1 MNNGGIPPEC
11 AYVDFIKY
19 LVDNTQRYFEAI
31 NPNGSAL
38 WSRLRPGIEVIFTI
52 PDSCDSSQQ
61 AFIRMVA
68 AMAVLAETPRM
79 GAVLKI
85 ITEGEAS
92 AYYALAQRPSQL
104 RSSNGGTFAVVDAG
118 EALVGITGYRVRSL
132 GPRLEIEDACSR
144 EYVQAGA
151 LYVDNAA
158 YDMLRSKLATSIF
171 SGEEYLEEMMNSF
184 KTKTRPL
191 FDGSQINNVI
201 DFGGRRDTDRLHGIL
216 MGKLTLSRDE
226 VTRLFDHSVACITKS
241 CQKLLDGYHMK
252 TIFLT
257 GSFGES
263 PYLRSKL
270 KEIFAKQGCDILSFD
285 ELSRHIASKGA
296 FVWRFERGDSVTPS
310 QQTEPE
316 RSLRP
321 LNPTSTVQSVG
332 RFDEV
337 VEHPRGSELQR
348 PQQERLVL
356 SFDIGTTCSAVSF
369 VHSYPGA
376 NPEVRLVTRW
386 PGQPLASGDSKAPT
400 LVAYRDSVPI
410 ATGAEAVEFVGQ
422 PDYEIAQ
429 WFKLHLHP
437 ESMTSSAPGSTIEIP
452 PLPTGVS
459 LLQVYSTFLRFMY
472 QSTSGFFEETTPG
485 GSNIWQRLEP
495 HATLVFA

>member
-1 MNNGGIPPEC
+1 MDLFKEGWLYQGEERLIISINIGLTHSIVSYVHFFPNSKVYIRVVSRWPGQSAGEGDSRVPNILIYNLTTRKLDRCGAEALDGEHEYLSYPFNLIRLRPDLIMNNGGIPPEC

-144 EYVQAGA
+144 EYVQ
-151 LYVDNAA
+151 
-158 YDMLRSKLATSIF
+158 
-171 SGEEYLEEMMNSF
+171 
-184 KTKTRPL
+184 
-191 FDGSQINNVI
+191 
-201 DFGGRRDTDRLHGIL
+201 
-216 MGKLTLSRDE
+216 
-226 VTRLFDHSVACITKS
+226 
-241 CQKLLDGYHMK
+241 KLLDGYHMK

-348 PQQERLVL
+348 PQQEKLVL

-386 PGQPLASGDSKAPT
+386 PGQPLASGDSKVPT

-429 WFKLHLHP
+429 WFK
-437 ESMTSSAPGSTIEIP
+437 
-452 PLPTGVS
+452 
-459 LLQVYSTFLRFMY
+459 
-472 QSTSGFFEETTPG
+472 
-485 GSNIWQRLEP
+485 
-495 HATLVFA
+495 